1 MQTTSSL
8 TVPPPLH
15 SNLQSLLGI
24 TNKSLDTYVCLF
36 RLLQPCN
43 LYIWFESMMQCLY
56 FVYLDHRRK
65 ICHTILLRYG
75 LAEHSLEMSLEESP
89 DFKVPR

>member
-1 MQTTSSL
+1 MRVQD
-8 TVPPPLH
+8 
-15 SNLQSLLGI
+15 LQKKERKVRKYSRKFFRI
-24 TNKSLDTYVCLF
+24 KPKSRFHLLF